1 MIASSAGCPQTSH
14 CVRVCLGRVVPR
26 VAPLAIGQRSP
37 RASLLKHPSRG
48 RAGLG
53 GSTGGM
59 KVTAHLCG
67 LGCRD
72 RDTHVLLT
80 ICRRSPFL
88 KDKSVSV
95 RDS

>member
-1 MIASSAGCPQTSH
+1 MTLSVSVSLDKSL
-14 CVRVCLGRVVPR
+14 CL
-26 VAPLAIGQRSP
+26 
-37 RASLLKHPSRG
+37 RAFWHISLSTHPCDSWSC

-53 GSTGGM
+53 FHRRDRGDSS
-59 KVTAHLCG
+59 ARG
-67 LGCRD
+67 LGCRH